1 MKKILSLFIAGM
13 CLLLSSCGNNEKLSI
28 STPEKVYA
36 TYYSELDAHDWEL
49 SQDEIN
55 DWVAWLNNFTVS
67 LLNLEESKALLYYMY
82 YNGNNPQYSF
92 DVGAADTLENIAY
105 FNCGLE
111 HGYLRMDNTWYC
123 VENPTEP
130 FGKY

>member
-1 MKKILSLFIAGM
+1 MSPAKLFLIIGLPDAAFLNHAVVVAIDNNTFNSVSIGTIANQFRHAIAIQIPAR
-13 CLLLSSCGNNEKLSI
+13 LLLSSCGNNEKLSI

-67 LLNLEESKALLYYMY
+67 LLNLEESKALL
-82 YNGNNPQYSF
+82 
-92 DVGAADTLENIAY
+92 E
-105 FNCGLE
+105 
-111 HGYLRMDNTWYC
+111 
-123 VENPTEP
+123 
-130 FGKY
+130 